1 MTSHY
6 TAILFPGGWKKARGE
21 HICRQTLCQR
31 PQGRGSASILAALQG
46 YVMQRKV
53 SVVKKSLII
62 FYAKASAPA
71 SVSFLKRKATVK
83 ANLRSIVCFFGGLM
97 GNGLPHLKR
106 MLSRQSLL
114 YDTKE
119 SIAQLFVTLPHSF
132 LSPSSAARSMS
143 IAASSS

>member
-31 PQGRGSASILAALQG
+31 PQGRRSASILAARQG
-46 YVMQRKV
+46 YVMQKKV

-71 SVSFLKRKATVK
+71 SVSLLKRKATVK
-83 ANLRSIVCFFGGLM
+83 ANLRSIVFFGGLM

-119 SIAQLFVTLPHSF
+119 SIVQLFVTLPHSF
-132 LSPSSAARSMS
+132 LSPNSAARSMS